1 MSHEPQES
9 YDGPASVLVDGAEH
23 PVAVTLR
30 GAFQPVDGLF
40 HWYGRITDPAPL
52 PGVRSGA
59 AVTLRTAVGEAP
71 AKLSD
76 EDPWGRLRVTGTGR
90 PPF

>member
-1 MSHEPQES
+1 MSHHPREA
-9 YDGPASVLVDGAEH
+9 YDCPASLLVDGTEH
-23 PVAVTLR
+23 PVRVTLR

-40 HWYGRITDPAPL
+40 HWYGRVTEPTPL
-52 PGVRSGA
+52 PGVRSGTT
-59 AVTLRTAVGEAP
+59 VTLRTTHGEAP

-76 EDPWGRLRVTGTGR
+76 QDPWGRFRVTGTGR